1 MRAAVAEAEDI
12 CRPIKKDCRRRKR
25 ESAPIGGENV
35 PRADVAEGWNF
46 RGSRRCGCEDEQTT
60 RFQKASDRRSGI
72 QPTADSA
79 EERMEPEP
87 IRRKEEWWKGRFGG
101 RENGVGADSAGVLML
116 PRADTAE
123 GRIVLG
129 ADFN

>member
-1 MRAAVAEAEDI
+1 MD
-12 CRPIKKDCRRRKR
+12 RPI
-25 ESAPIGGENV
+25 PN
-35 PRADVAEGWNF
+35 
-46 RGSRRCGCEDEQTT
+46 
-60 RFQKASDRRSGI
+60 ASDRRSGI

-101 RENGVGADSAGVLML
+101 RENGGGADSAGVLML

-129 ADFN
+129 ADFNCFWKDF